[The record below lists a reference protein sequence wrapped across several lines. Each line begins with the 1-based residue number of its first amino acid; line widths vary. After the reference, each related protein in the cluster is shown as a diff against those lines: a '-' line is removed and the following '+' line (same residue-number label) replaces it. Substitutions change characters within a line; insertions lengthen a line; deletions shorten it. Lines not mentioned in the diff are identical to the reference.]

1 MNPETA
7 RISNFWTTDRENRHS
22 TSYDNFTSI
31 SWQDERKGA
40 FFEQSHWVA

>member
-7 RISNFWTTDRENRHS
+7 RISSFRTTDRENRHS
-22 TSYDNFTSI
+22 TSYDHINSV

-40 FFEQSHWVA
+40 FFEQSHCVT